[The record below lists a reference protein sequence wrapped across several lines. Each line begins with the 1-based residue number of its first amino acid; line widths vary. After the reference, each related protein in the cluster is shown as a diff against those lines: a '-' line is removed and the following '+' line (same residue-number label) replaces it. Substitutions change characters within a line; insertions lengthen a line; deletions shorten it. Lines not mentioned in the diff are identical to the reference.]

1 MAIRFE
7 KVSRFADADFNLP
20 VRKTK
25 NSAGYDFEVAE
36 DIVIPTWTN
45 HLIELGKAN
54 TTVTEPP
61 VPLDILAS
69 WTKSTKAKP
78 TLVSTGVK
86 CHLEEGYYL
95 ELSVRSSTPLKYWI
109 ILANS
114 VGIID
119 ADYCDNPD
127 NEGEIF
133 FQVINLSPYPIQLRK
148 GDIIGQGII
157 KKYEIVDN
165 DEAEGERT
173 GGFGSTTK
181 QKPQKKGI
189 TVDIN
194 MNGDFQKAIE
204 KAIRDE
210 FDKAIKNATFE
221 PNYNAMTM
229 TTEPNKYDGRGMR
242 AKAGIIDEVLYSPS
256 KEAILK
262 EVEKSLQKGGM
273 GI

>member
-1 MAIRFE
+1 MIRFE
-7 KVSRFADADFNLP
+7 KVKRFADADFNLP

-36 DIVIPTWTN
+36 DICIPTWTSQ
-45 HLIELGKAN
+45 LMALAKM
-54 TTVTEPP
+54 TPQPKEPYS
-61 VPLDILAS
+61 LEEMAAL
-69 WTKSTKAKP
+69 TKQTKAKP

-133 FQVINLSPYPIQLRK
+133 FQVINMSPFDIYFKK

-157 KKYEIVDN
+157 KRYEVTDDDKAI
-165 DEAEGERT
+165 GERQ
-173 GGFGSTTK
+173 GGFGSTSASDMRQPMAATMAI
-181 QKPQKKGI
+181 PENTTSPVGLRTNLNLFEDSCGIKKE
-189 TVDIN
+189 DIIN
-194 MNGDFQKAIE
+194 NIRKAM
-204 KAIRDE
+204 
-210 FDKAIKNATFE
+210 T
-221 PNYNAMTM
+221 NYNF
-229 TTEPNKYDGRGMR
+229 EVGM
-242 AKAGIIDEVLYSPS
+242 
-256 KEAILK
+256 
-262 EVEKSLQKGGM
+262 
-273 GI
+273 

>member
-1 MAIRFE
+1 MIKFE
-7 KVSRFADADFNLP
+7 KVKRFADADFNLP

-36 DIVIPTWTN
+36 DIVIPTWTS
-45 HLIELGKAN
+45 HLIELGKVN

-61 VPLDILAS
+61 IPLDILAS

-133 FQVINLSPYPIQLRK
+133 FQVINLSPYPIQLRQ

-157 KKYEIVDN
+157 KRYEVTD
-165 DEAEGERT
+165 DDKAEGLRQ
-173 GGFGSTTK
+173 GGFGSTSADDMRQLMAATMAI
-181 QKPQKKGI
+181 PENTASPVGLRTNLNLFEDACGMKKE
-189 TVDIN
+189 DII
-194 MNGDFQKAIE
+194 DSIE
-204 KAIRDE
+204 KAMS
-210 FDKAIKNATFE
+210 
-221 PNYNAMTM
+221 NYNF
-229 TTEPNKYDGRGMR
+229 EVGM
-242 AKAGIIDEVLYSPS
+242 
-256 KEAILK
+256 
-262 EVEKSLQKGGM
+262 
-273 GI
+273 

>member
-1 MAIRFE
+1 MIKFE

-36 DIVIPTWTN
+36 DICIPTWTSQ
-45 HLIELGKAN
+45 LMALAKA
-54 TTVTEPP
+54 TPQPKEPYS
-61 VPLDILAS
+61 LEEMATL
-69 WTKSTKAKP
+69 TKQTKAKP

-133 FQVINLSPYPIQLRK
+133 FQVINMSPFDIYLKK

-157 KKYEIVDN
+157 KRYEVTDN
-165 DEAEGERT
+165 DKAIGERQ
-173 GGFGSTTK
+173 GGFGSTTMS
-181 QKPQKKGI
+181 QKMAIDYSKPSSPVGQRVNINPVSDICNMSQEQIINSVVNALEKDSQK
-189 TVDIN
+189 T
-194 MNGDFQKAIE
+194 MSL
-204 KAIRDE
+204 
-210 FDKAIKNATFE
+210 FDAC
-221 PNYNAMTM
+221 M
-229 TTEPNKYDGRGMR
+229 
-242 AKAGIIDEVLYSPS
+242 
-256 KEAILK
+256 
-262 EVEKSLQKGGM
+262 
-273 GI
+273 

>member
-1 MAIRFE
+1 MIKFE
-7 KVSRFADADFNLP
+7 KVKRFADADFNLP
-20 VRKTK
+20 VRKTR

-36 DIVIPTWTN
+36 DIVIPTWTS
-45 HLIELGKAN
+45 HLIELGKVN

-69 WTKSTKAKP
+69 WTKATKAKP

-133 FQVINLSPYPIQLRK
+133 FQVINLSPYPIQLRQ

-157 KKYEIVDN
+157 KRYEVTD
-165 DEAEGERT
+165 DDKAEGLRQ
-173 GGFGSTTK
+173 GGFGSTSADDMRQLMAATMAI
-181 QKPQKKGI
+181 PENTASPVGLRTNLNLFEDACGMKKE
-189 TVDIN
+189 DII
-194 MNGDFQKAIE
+194 DSIQKAIS
-204 KAIRDE
+204 
-210 FDKAIKNATFE
+210 
-221 PNYNAMTM
+221 NYNF
-229 TTEPNKYDGRGMR
+229 EVGM
-242 AKAGIIDEVLYSPS
+242 
-256 KEAILK
+256 
-262 EVEKSLQKGGM
+262 
-273 GI
+273 